1 MEEADFSG
9 YATKAGLKC
18 SDGRVIMPDAFK
30 HMDGMQV
37 PLVWQHGHREPKN
50 VLGHAILEHRHDGM
64 YTYGYFN
71 DTPSGVSTKALVK
84 HKDITRLSIY
94 ANQLVER
101 GHQVLHGAIRE
112 VSLVLAGANPGALID
127 TVNIA
132 HSDGEIEELPDEAI
146 IYTGLTLEH
155 EAGPKIQTHTVD
167 TIVETIV
174 EKTEETMPISSMQH
188 ADDDTTIGDVY
199 ESLSD
204 EQKTVVHYMIGV
216 ALEEAEGGSISQ
228 SDIEDF
234 LDTREGQEL
243 LHEKGYAEMTYNV
256 FEQGDNSGRPR
267 RTLSHADVEGIVS
280 DAMRVGSLKDA
291 VENYALAH
299 GIDDID
305 ILFPEARALTDRP
318 EWVSRRTEWVSS
330 VLGAAR
336 KSPFSR
342 IKTLSADLTYDE
354 ARAKGYIKGN
364 VKKEEFFGVAKRT
377 TTPTTVYKKQGL
389 DRDDMVDITD
399 FDVVSWLKA
408 EMRIMLDE
416 ELARSILFGD
426 GRDVADDDKIGET
439 HIRPVAYDDEFFT
452 IRVPVDLDEA
462 DASPRDVIDAIILS
476 RRFYKGTGLPTFYT
490 TESWI
495 GNMMVLKDNDG
506 KRMYRNLDEVAAEM
520 RVAAIIPVE
529 VLEGHSEVIGVL
541 VNLTDY
547 VIGADK
553 GGEVSLFDD
562 FDIDYNKYKYLIE
575 TRVSGA
581 LVKPKSAMVIVKSGD
596 AEVTAVAPGWNPS
609 TGVITIPSVVGVE
622 YIDTADDSVLAPGA
636 VTLDSGKYAV
646 IQASA
651 KSGFDLA
658 PSDRTRWTFRNRNS

>member
-1 MEEADFSG
+1 MEADFSG

-18 SDGRVIMPDAFK
+18 SDGRIIMPDAFK
-30 HMDGMQV
+30 HMDGAQV

-50 VLGHAILEHRHDGM
+50 VLGHAILEHRHDGV
-64 YTYGYFN
+64 YAYGYFN

-84 HKDITRLSIY
+84 HKDIRMLSIY

-101 GHQVLHGAIRE
+101 GNQVIHGAIRE

-127 TVNIA
+127 NVNIA

-146 IYTGLTLEH
+146 IYTGLELEH
-155 EAGPKIQTHTVD
+155 SSGPKIETTP
-167 TIVETIV
+167 VETVV
-174 EKTEETMPISSMQH
+174 EKTEEVMPDSSLQH
-188 ADDDTTIGDVY
+188 AGEDKTIGDVY

-234 LDTREGQEL
+234 LETQEGQEL
-243 LHEKGYAEMTYNV
+243 LHEKGYTEMTHNV
-256 FEQGDNSGRPR
+256 FEQGDAAGRPR
-267 RTLSHADVEGIVS
+267 HTLSHADVEGIVA
-280 DAMRVGSLKDA
+280 DAMRSGSLKDA
-291 VENYALAH
+291 VENYAIAH

-305 ILFPEARALTDRP
+305 ILFPEARTLTDRP
-318 EWVSRRTEWVSS
+318 EWVSRRMEWVSS

-364 VKKEEFFGVAKRT
+364 MKKEEFFGVAKRT
-377 TTPTTVYKKQGL
+377 TTPTTIYKKQGL

-416 ELARSILFGD
+416 ELARAILFGD
-426 GRDVADDDKIGET
+426 GRDVADEDKIGET
-439 HIRPVAYDDEFFT
+439 HIRPVAFDDEFFT
-452 IRVPVDLDEA
+452 IRVPVDLDDTE
-462 DASPRDVIDAIILS
+462 ASPRDVIDAIILS
-476 RRFYKGTGLPTFYT
+476 RRFYKGTGLPTYYT

-495 GNMMVLKDNDG
+495 GQMMVLKDNDG
-506 KRMYRNLDEVAAEM
+506 KRMYRTIDEVAAEM
-520 RVAAIIPVE
+520 RVAAIVPVE
-529 VLEGHSEVIGVL
+529 VLEGHEEVLGVL
-541 VNLTDY
+541 VNLNDY

-581 LVKPKSAMVIVKSGD
+581 LVKPKSAMVVVKSGD
-596 AEVTAVAPGWNPS
+596 SEVVAVTPSWNPT
-609 TGVITIPSVVGVE
+609 TGVVTIPTVTGVE
-622 YIDTADDSVLAPGA
+622 YIDTSDDSVLTPGA
-636 VTLDSGKYAV
+636 FTVDPGEYAV
-646 IQASA
+646 IQAGA
-651 KSGFDLA
+651 KTGFVLA
-658 PSDRTRWTFRNRNS
+658 PSARTRWTFRNRNS